1 METSR
6 EVFFLDLVRVF
17 NPGICEGLAGAQQ
30 RLVSVQVAEGIFH
43 LLDFTLTNVWPHRID
58 GM

>member
-30 RLVSVQVAEGIFH
+30 RLVSVQVAEGIGVSRAGKRF
-43 LLDFTLTNVWPHRID
+43 LLAVQIL
-58 GM
+58 